1 MTPKILEF
9 AQEITMKDTPEE
21 AVSITLKVFI
31 EQRIKKYKSDIKKF
45 ERKYGMSFKEFHKKL
60 GREYDLSWEHEKD
73 YLDWEEATTNL
84 KYFEESSK
92 RLGSYAQKV
101 R

>member
-1 MTPKILEF
+1 MNRRP
-9 AQEITMKDTPEE
+9 
-21 AVSITLKVFI
+21 
-31 EQRIKKYKSDIKKF
+31 
-45 ERKYGMSFKEFHKKL
+45 HL
-60 GREYDLSWEHEKD
+60 GREYDLSWKHEKD
-73 YLDWEEATTNL
+73 YLDWEKATTNL